1 MSRTI
6 TGTKV
11 ALVGLGG
18 ALGSLAR
25 ALITISF
32 DAHEPVALLAVNL
45 SGALL
50 LGMLTALLKPRFSP
64 GSAHLQAFFGVGLLG
79 GFTSYSALCVQAIEI
94 GAHTSPWASVGYLA
108 ATLCGGLIASGAGL
122 AAGTIMT
129 GKADKS

>member
-1 MSRTI
+1 MSHTI

-18 ALGSLAR
+18 ALGTLAR
-25 ALITISF
+25 AVITIGF

-64 GSAHLQAFFGVGLLG
+64 GAAHLQAFFGVGLLG
-79 GFTSYSALCVQAIEI
+79 GFTSYSALSVQALTI
-94 GAHTSPWASVGYLA
+94 GAQVSPVASIGYLA
-108 ATLCGGLIASGAGL
+108 ATLFGGLIASGLGL
-122 AAGTIMT
+122 ALGTVMT
-129 GKADKS
+129 GKKARS